1 MATAL
6 GHQGSLL
13 HKIVN
18 RLSSSAMAKVTV
30 NQVSRALMRP
40 EPSLICRSWAT
51 TWATRLRM
59 SRSSPTMTSPGKRR
73 VKAHGQAGNRPWGST
88 RFEFDNRAPS
98 APNAGSVDHA
108 SLMVRVRGR
117 LGVRTTWPV
126 PPHSLSVTI
135 TILYDALRHHATDF
149 NQSKML
155 IDSAHPKF
163 ADAT

>member
-6 GHQGSLL
+6 RHQGSLL
-13 HKIVN
+13 RKIVN

-30 NQVSRALMRP
+30 SQVSRALMRP

-59 SRSSPTMTSPGKRR
+59 SRSSPTMAAPGKRR
-73 VKAHGQAGNRPWGST
+73 AKAHGQPGNRPWGST

-108 SLMVRVRGR
+108 NSMVHVGAGR
-117 LGVRTTWPV
+117 MFAASGRSRHSFGVAM
-126 PPHSLSVTI
+126 
-135 TILYDALRHHATDF
+135 TILYDAFQHHATDF
-149 NQSKML
+149 TSIK
-155 IDSAHPKF
+155 D
-163 ADAT
+163 D